1 MDLPVRAVSD
11 RCTPRKPYCRAVYRE
26 NGSAGG
32 RVVFVKIVA
41 YDATMMQWDV
51 KFFTVMDGG
60 SVRLQ

>member
-1 MDLPVRAVSD
+1 MDLPVCAVPD
-11 RCTPRKPYCRAVYRE
+11 RRPSREPHCRAVYRE

-41 YDATMMQWDV
+41 YDATMMQWYV

>member
-1 MDLPVRAVSD
+1 MCAVPDGRASREPH
-11 RCTPRKPYCRAVYRE
+11 RCAVHRQD
-26 NGSAGG
+26 GGAGG

-41 YDATMMQWDV
+41 YDATMMQWYV